1 MAKRRKRTAAR
12 TRTKSASRTAVKVPA
27 KPAKVPAQ
35 PAKVPAKPAKVPAQ
49 ATKAAAKRRVS
60 AQKTVA
66 AKTKRS
72 AAKRGS
78 KTRKVA
84 AKASAKKRT
93 TREGESE
100 SRLPPGQMIVVA
112 VRGMVLFPGVVLPIV
127 VGRRQSVLAVQAAI
141 QAEQP
146 IGLLLQRN
154 PEQNE
159 PGTEDVYRLGTVAE
173 IVRYVT
179 APDGT
184 HHIIVQGK
192 QRFSVEAFTQK
203 EPYFVAKVRTIH
215 QVDGDSTLLSARMLA
230 LKAQAR
236 EALDLLPEKPE
247 ELDNAIQSAASPAGL
262 TDMIATFIDVP
273 AAEKQELL
281 ETLDLEK
288 RMEKVSQK
296 LAQLMHVLS
305 LSKEIRQRTRGTME
319 KAQREYF
326 LREQLKTIQKE
337 LGEGAAPELAG
348 LEEKIAKAGMP
359 PEVEAEVK
367 KELARLERMPEAAA
381 EYSSVRTYL
390 DWMVEVPWSVHTA
403 DAIDLVAARAVLDE
417 DHFGLDRVKK
427 RILEFLAVRK
437 LKPDGKGP
445 ILCLVGPPG
454 VGKTSLGQSIARA
467 MGRKFVRLSL
477 GGVHDEAEVRGH
489 RRTYVGALPGNIAQ
503 GLKKSGSMNPVFL
516 LDEMDKLGRGF
527 HGDPSAALLEVLDPE
542 QNRAFRDHY
551 IGVPIDLSRVL
562 FVATANM
569 LEGIPGPLRDRC
581 EVIELSGYTEEEK
594 LEIARRYLVRRQREA
609 NGLTAEQFTVGD
621 DALREI
627 VRRYTR
633 EAGCRNLER
642 EIGSVAR
649 SAATRI
655 AGGEVAAVDVH
666 AGDIHAILG
675 APRFEN
681 ETALR
686 TSVPGV
692 ATGLAW
698 TPVGGDILFIE
709 ATRMPGK
716 GELILTGQLGDV
728 MKESARAAIS
738 LVKSKAA
745 TLGLTEDPFTG
756 HDVHIHFPAGAIPKD
771 GPSAGV
777 TVVTA
782 LVSLVTGY
790 TVRADVAMTGEIS
803 LRGLVL
809 PVGGIKEK
817 VLAAYRAGIRT
828 VILPSRNRKDEEEIP
843 ASVREHIELVFA
855 ERIEDVLTRALDGW
869 SAPAVEAPLPRAAGQ
884 PAQSTALKR

>member
-1 MAKRRKRTAAR
+1 
-12 TRTKSASRTAVKVPA
+12 
-27 KPAKVPAQ
+27 
-35 PAKVPAKPAKVPAQ
+35 
-49 ATKAAAKRRVS
+49 
-60 AQKTVA
+60 
-66 AKTKRS
+66 
-72 AAKRGS
+72 
-78 KTRKVA
+78 
-84 AKASAKKRT
+84 
-93 TREGESE
+93 
-100 SRLPPGQMIVVA
+100 MIVVA

-141 QAEQP
+141 QSEQP
-146 IGLLLQRN
+146 IGLLLQKN
-154 PEQNE
+154 AEQNE
-159 PGTEDVYRLGTVAE
+159 PGTEDVHRLGTVAE

-192 QRFSVEAFTQK
+192 QRFAVEAFTQK

-215 QVDGDSTLLSARMLA
+215 EVEQDGDQLTARMLA
-230 LKAQAR
+230 LKTQAR

-247 ELDNAIQSAASPAGL
+247 ELDNAIQAASSPTGL

-281 ETLDLEK
+281 EILDLEK

-337 LGEGAAPELAG
+337 LGEGAAPEVAS
-348 LEEKIAKAGMP
+348 LEEKITAAKMP
-359 PEVEAEVK
+359 PEIEAEVR
-367 KELARLERMPEAAA
+367 KELVRLERMPEAAA
-381 EYSSVRTYL
+381 EYSSIRTYL
-390 DWMVEVPWSVHTA
+390 DWMVEMPWSVVTD
-403 DAIDLVAARAVLDE
+403 DAIDLTAARAILDE
-417 DHFGLDRVKK
+417 DHFGLDKVKR

-527 HGDPSAALLEVLDPE
+527 QGDPSAALLEVLDPE

-551 IGVPIDLSRVL
+551 IGVPIDLSRIL

-594 LEIARRYLVRRQREA
+594 LEIARRYLVRRQKEA
-609 NGLTAEQFTVGD
+609 NGLKDEQFVLTD
-621 DALREI
+621 EALRTI
-627 VRRYTR
+627 VRHYTR

-649 SAATRI
+649 HAATRI
-655 AGGEVAAVDVH
+655 AGGDVTEVRVDAEDL
-666 AGDIHAILG
+666 AGILG
-675 APRFEN
+675 AVRYEN
-681 ETALR
+681 EAALR

-738 LVKSKAA
+738 LVKSKAES
-745 TLGLTEDPFTG
+745 LGLAADPFQG
-756 HDVHIHFPAGAIPKD
+756 VDLHIHFPAGAIPKD

-782 LVSLVTGY
+782 LMSLVTGH
-790 TVRADVAMTGEIS
+790 TVRSDVAMTGEIS

-828 VILPSRNRKDEEEIP
+828 VILPARNRKDQEDIP
-843 ASVREHIELVFA
+843 SSVRDHLDLIFA
-855 ERIEDVLTRALDGW
+855 ERIEDVLTNALEGW
-869 SAPAVEAPLPRAAGQ
+869 SVPIIEPATPRAPTPQGVTASPRLSQ
-884 PAQSTALKR
+884 PVDRP

>member
-1 MAKRRKRTAAR
+1 MAKRKTTRNKNAQGGKAKKAA
-12 TRTKSASRTAVKVPA
+12 TRRGRSVQTPAVKVR
-27 KPAKVPAQ
+27 KR
-35 PAKVPAKPAKVPAQ
+35 
-49 ATKAAAKRRVS
+49 KAAAKPKAVATRR
-60 AQKTVA
+60 A
-66 AKTKRS
+66 AKSAPKRK
-72 AAKRGS
+72 AAK
-78 KTRKVA
+78 KVTKA
-84 AKASAKKRT
+84 AKKSSQKARGKGTSA
-93 TREGESE
+93 
-100 SRLPPGQMIVVA
+100 RLPAGQMIVVA

-141 QAEQP
+141 QSEQP
-146 IGLLLQRN
+146 IGLLLQKN
-154 PEQNE
+154 AEQNE
-159 PGTEDVYRLGTVAE
+159 PGTEDVHRLGTVAE

-192 QRFSVEAFTQK
+192 QRFAVEAFTQK

-215 QVDGDSTLLSARMLA
+215 EVEQDGDQLTARMLA
-230 LKAQAR
+230 LKTQAR

-247 ELDNAIQSAASPAGL
+247 ELDNAIQAASSPTGL

-281 ETLDLEK
+281 EILDLEK

-337 LGEGAAPELAG
+337 LGEGAAPEVAS
-348 LEEKIAKAGMP
+348 LEEKITAAKMP
-359 PEVEAEVK
+359 PEIEAEVR
-367 KELARLERMPEAAA
+367 KELVRLERMPEAAA
-381 EYSSVRTYL
+381 EYSSIRTYL
-390 DWMVEVPWSVHTA
+390 DWMVEMPWSVVTD
-403 DAIDLVAARAVLDE
+403 DAIDLTAARAILDE
-417 DHFGLDRVKK
+417 DHFGLDKVKR

-527 HGDPSAALLEVLDPE
+527 QGDPSAALLEVLDPE

-551 IGVPIDLSRVL
+551 IGVPIDLSRIL

-594 LEIARRYLVRRQREA
+594 LEIARRYLVRRQKEA
-609 NGLTAEQFTVGD
+609 NGLKDEQFVLTD
-621 DALREI
+621 EALRTI
-627 VRRYTR
+627 VRHYTR

-649 SAATRI
+649 HAATRI
-655 AGGEVAAVDVH
+655 AGGDVTEVRVDAEDL
-666 AGDIHAILG
+666 AGILG
-675 APRFEN
+675 AVRYEN
-681 ETALR
+681 EAALR

-738 LVKSKAA
+738 LVKSKAES
-745 TLGLTEDPFTG
+745 LGLAADPFQG
-756 HDVHIHFPAGAIPKD
+756 VDLHIHFPAGAIPKD

-782 LVSLVTGY
+782 LMSLVTGH
-790 TVRADVAMTGEIS
+790 TVRSDVAMTGEIS

-828 VILPSRNRKDEEEIP
+828 VILPARNRKDQEDIP
-843 ASVREHIELVFA
+843 SSVRDHLDLIFA
-855 ERIEDVLTRALDGW
+855 ERIEDVLTNALEGW
-869 SAPAVEAPLPRAAGQ
+869 SVPIIEPATPRAPTPQGVTASPRLSQ
-884 PAQSTALKR
+884 PVDRP